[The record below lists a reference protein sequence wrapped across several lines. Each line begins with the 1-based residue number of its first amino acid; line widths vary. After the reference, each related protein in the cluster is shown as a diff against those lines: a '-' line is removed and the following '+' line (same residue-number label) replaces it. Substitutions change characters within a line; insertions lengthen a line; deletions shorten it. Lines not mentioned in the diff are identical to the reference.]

1 MNRYL
6 YAFAALLV
14 LLIGSVVVRHYVKTP
29 EPELALTTLSSA
41 EPRPAQWAQSVDASY
56 HLYQMDELL
65 YRSAL
70 PREHD
75 VPWLQQQNVKTVI
88 NFYQKPDSTWLH
100 YDSIEQVQIPLRT
113 DRIDDVDVLRVLRS
127 IANAQQKGAV
137 LMHCKHGQNRTGL
150 IAAMYRMVFEGWS
163 KADAMAEMQLGYGGE
178 ERMAGATRYLENVD
192 VAAIKQALA
201 SGACSTQSLA
211 WCKAQSLA
219 WCKVANWWQEHTNK
233 VVSKDAQHSS
243 AWAKHQQNVL
253 SPAGI

>member
-1 MNRYL
+1 MKRYL
-6 YAFAALLV
+6 YTFAALLV
-14 LLIGSVVVRHYVKTP
+14 VLIGSVVVRHYVQTS
-29 EPELALTTLSSA
+29 ESELPLTTLSSV

-70 PREHD
+70 PREND

-88 NFYQKPDSTWLH
+88 NFYQKSDSTWLH
-100 YDSIEQVQIPLRT
+100 DDSIEQVQIPLRT

-127 IANAQQKGAV
+127 IASVQQKGAV

-150 IAAMYRMVFEGWS
+150 IAAMYRMVFENWS

-178 ERMAGATRYLENVD
+178 ERMSGATRYLENVD
-192 VAAIKQALA
+192 VVAIKHALA
-201 SGACSTQSLA
+201 SGVCSTQSLA
-211 WCKAQSLA
+211 WCKI
-219 WCKVANWWQEHTNK
+219 ANWWQERTRK
-233 VVSKDAQHSS
+233 VVNKDAQHRS
-243 AWAKHQQNVL
+243 AWAKHQRNVL

>member
-1 MNRYL
+1 MKGYL

-29 EPELALTTLSSA
+29 EPELALATLSSA

-70 PREHD
+70 PQEHD
-75 VPWLQQQNVKTVI
+75 VQWLQQQNVKTVI
-88 NFYQKPDSTWLH
+88 NFYQKPDSAWLH
-100 YDSIEQVQIPLRT
+100 DDSIEQVQIPLRT
-113 DRIDDVDVLRVLRS
+113 DRIDDVDVLRVLSS
-127 IANAQQKGAV
+127 IASAQEKGAV

-178 ERMAGATRYLENVD
+178 ERMDGATRYLTQVD
-192 VAAIKQALA
+192 VAAIEQALA

-211 WCKAQSLA
+211 WCK
-219 WCKVANWWQEHTNK
+219 VAGWLQEQVNK
-233 VVSKDAQHSS
+233 VWSNPAQQSS
-243 AWAKHQQNVL
+243 AWAGHQQNVL
-253 SPAGI
+253 NPAET